1 MGRGWVY
8 PLLFLW
14 LLAEKKLRGAI
25 MSIQGALTLI
35 VIGLIFGLLIGY
47 AIAMADVNKRFGG
60 R

>member
-1 MGRGWVY
+1 
-8 PLLFLW
+8 
-14 LLAEKKLRGAI
+14 

-35 VIGLIFGLLIGY
+35 AIGLIFGLLIGY